1 MARIFIVDD
10 SRTSRKMLTNII
22 EEAGH
27 IVCGQAENGKIAVD
41 TYKECAPDLITLD
54 ITMPVMDG
62 LEALE
67 LIRKN
72 DSKVK
77 ILMVTAAGQKGK
89 VIEAVKHGA
98 TEFITKPFE
107 TEKIVKAIS
116 KCINM

>member
-1 MARIFIVDD
+1 MAKIFIVDD
-10 SRTSRKMLTNII
+10 SRTSRKVLSHIV

-27 IVCGQAENGKIAVD
+27 TVCGQAENGQIAVEH
-41 TYKECAPDLITLD
+41 YRECEPDLITLD

-67 LIRKN
+67 LIRKE
-72 DSKVK
+72 DKETK

-89 VIEAVKHGA
+89 VIDAVKHGA

-107 TEKIVKAIS
+107 GDKIIRAVN
-116 KCINM
+116 KCLQL